1 MKYIK
6 YYFQTLPIL
15 SFEMHTLRV
24 ARALKSVKWK
34 CALYGFGTI
43 YIIVI
48 LYSHSLVKALWYLY
62 FTYQT
67 EVKSCLFL
75 FCLLRGKMHCVN
87 CPKGGP
93 WPSTSR
99 LINLYAYFSKVAREF
114 IRFLMNVHQNRNFS
128 AFQYM
133 FQLYWAINLY
143 AKFSKSRDVYTS
155 IYIPGMSW
163 VILSM
168 SECLS
173 QWWMKYWIHKTITCK
188 PCSSL
193 SDPGFSYSLCFILFI
208 SNSIL

>member
-75 FCLLRGKMHCVN
+75 FCLLWGKMHCVN
-87 CPKGGP
+87 FPKGEP

-99 LINLYAYFSKVAREF
+99 LINLYAYCYKVAREF

-155 IYIPGMSW
+155 IHSWYELSYIVYVRMSFTMNE
-163 VILSM
+163 VLN
-168 SECLS
+168 S
-173 QWWMKYWIHKTITCK
+173 QDHNLQT
-188 PCSSL
+188 
-193 SDPGFSYSLCFILFI
+193 LFI
-208 SNSIL
+208 TEWSWFFIFTVFYFVH

>member
-48 LYSHSLVKALWYLY
+48 LCSHSLVKALWYLY

-75 FCLLRGKMHCVN
+75 FCLLWGKMHCVN

-99 LINLYAYFSKVAREF
+99 LINLYAYFSKVVQGSSSGFWWMF
-114 IRFLMNVHQNRNFS
+114 IKIVILVHFNICFNYIEPLIFMPSSVR
-128 AFQYM
+128 AGMYI
-133 FQLYWAINLY
+133 L
-143 AKFSKSRDVYTS
+143 VYTFLVWAELYCLCQNVFHNEWS
-155 IYIPGMSW
+155 IEFTRP
-163 VILSM
+163 
-168 SECLS
+168 
-173 QWWMKYWIHKTITCK
+173 
-188 PCSSL
+188 
-193 SDPGFSYSLCFILFI
+193 
-208 SNSIL
+208 